1 MTQTPPCIFVSAKW
15 YSREER
21 ESVPSGVSQKK
32 GLQQA
37 ELVERA
43 CNKRQK
49 CDSGHHGDCEEN
61 RDDNEE
67 EDHSGND
74 SGDKDGGGSDTQ
86 KIVGMV
92 VMSWQGNTCKEEG
105 LGDGD
110 GSVVIVTR
118 MVMTSVDG
126 EMIMMVLTTVVM
138 KR

>member
-1 MTQTPPCIFVSAKW
+1 
-15 YSREER
+15 
-21 ESVPSGVSQKK
+21 
-32 GLQQA
+32 
-37 ELVERA
+37 
-43 CNKRQK
+43 
-49 CDSGHHGDCEEN
+49 
-61 RDDNEE
+61 
-67 EDHSGND
+67 
-74 SGDKDGGGSDTQ
+74 
-86 KIVGMV
+86 MV